1 MTPALPFN
9 SVVLVTGVNGFI
21 GSHVADQLLLAGYRV
36 RGTARKVSKADSLK
50 AFWENK
56 YGPGKV
62 EIVEV
67 PEIGTKGAFDEAVNG
82 MFLYPVFHVN
92 ISYKL

>member
-1 MTPALPFN
+1 
-9 SVVLVTGVNGFI
+9 
-21 GSHVADQLLLAGYRV
+21 
-36 RGTARKVSKADSLK
+36 LK